1 MNRFMNMGLV
11 ALSLLAFV
19 SGCKSSKSVATA
31 TVAEATEAVAQ
42 PVAVTT
48 AETGSSLLWEI
59 SGNGLEKPSYLFGT
73 IHLIGSDDFIFPDMW
88 NSAFNQTEHLMLELD
103 MDDPGMMMKMMSG
116 SMMENGQSL
125 KDLVS
130 AEDYDAIKAFFKDS
144 LNQPIAIMG
153 KMKPMLLTSSM
164 YTKMINGDP
173 VAYEMVLTEKAKERE
188 IEVSGVEA
196 VEDQLEMIGNIS
208 MDDQLEMLMGFI
220 DDFDGQKSQFQDLI
234 DTYVTQD
241 IFALYEL
248 MTETEE
254 MDAEMQ
260 EVMLDGRN
268 RKWIPV
274 IEEQAAAMPTFFAFG
289 AGHLPGE
296 NGVISLLKA
305 EGYTVKPVR

>member
-1 MNRFMNMGLV
+1 MNIGLV
-11 ALSLLAFV
+11 AVTLLAFV
-19 SGCKSSKSVATA
+19 SGCKSSKKAALEAVTE
-31 TVAEATEAVAQ
+31 VAETAAE
-42 PVAVTT
+42 PVEVTT
-48 AETGSSLLWEI
+48 ADDGSSLLWEI

-73 IHLIGSDDFIFPDMW
+73 IHLIGSEDFIFPPMW
-88 NSAFNQTEHLMLELD
+88 DAAFNQTEHLMLELD

-125 KDLVS
+125 KDLVP
-130 AEDYDAIKAFFKDS
+130 EDDYAAIKAFFKDS

-173 VAYEMVLTEKAKERE
+173 IAYEVVLMEKAKERE
-188 IEVSGVEA
+188 LEITGVEK
-196 VEDQLEMIGNIS
+196 VEDQLKMIESIP
-208 MDDQLEMLMGFI
+208 MDEQLEMLMEFV
-220 DDFDGQKSQFQDLI
+220 DDYDTQKSQFQDLI

-241 IFALYEL
+241 IFALYDL

-254 MDAEMQ
+254 MDEDLR

-268 RKWIPV
+268 LKWISV

-296 NGVISLLKA
+296 NGVISLLKE